1 MPRRQNE
8 GGDMA
13 KGSAIPDRHRSTW
26 REPAPGAGVML
37 DPRGMVIALSPGF
50 GRLLGYE
57 PRELV
62 GRAATELLAG
72 PAPAAVQR
80 SHARREYWSG
90 RVTLRHRDGHPVS
103 WTLRAHP
110 LRDAAGDA
118 YWFLTTE
125 SVEPSEQ
132 PPGDGGAADTAL
144 LKQWALDQ
152 LPLPMALYD
161 RRGVRVEVNAAMR
174 RVSGKE
180 DHELLGWPIGESRS
194 GNTLLSLEGIG
205 EAMRE
210 VLHTGKTVTCEAH
223 SPGSG
228 ATGRR
233 VWLLSLYPVR
243 DPDGQ
248 VCGISAAAVNTTQQF
263 RARRRLAVLND
274 ATLRIGTTLDLS
286 RTADEL
292 AEVGTDHFADCV
304 LVDLLDSVLR
314 GDEAVPAEHNVLVFR
329 RTAQRSVLP
338 GCPESVVPIGGTY
351 TYPEDSPPG
360 RALAAGRGALHRA
373 EDLQWWV
380 ESTPDG
386 ADIIRDYGMH
396 CLMAVPLR
404 ARGVTL
410 GLALFFRHR
419 TEAPFEVDDLRLAEE
434 LTARAAVHVD
444 NARRYGQERSTA
456 LTLQQSILPHPALH
470 HPAVEIASRYVPARS
485 GPGIGGDWFD
495 VIPLSGARVALVV
508 GDVVGYGVTASATM
522 GRLCTAVRTLADVD
536 LAPDELLTHLDDLV
550 LLMDRTDTADPADR
564 SAPGSGEVGASC
576 LYAVYDPVSRRCC
589 MARAGHPLPVL
600 ATPDGSVRFLDLPA
614 GPLLGLGGL
623 PFEATEFAV
632 PEGSV
637 LAFYTDGLIAS
648 PARDVDEACDLLCA
662 ALADPGRPLEETC
675 DSALGS
681 LLSEI
686 RTDDVVLL
694 LTRTRALRADR
705 VATWELPSEPSVVA
719 LARELACERL
729 AAWQIEEAAFVA
741 ELVVSELVTNAIRY
755 GSPPVH
761 LRLIRDT
768 ALICEVGDA
777 SSTAPHLRRARLSDE
792 GGRGL
797 LIVAQLSRRWGS
809 RHTRFGKTI
818 WAELPLPP
826 PLPAR

>member
-1 MPRRQNE
+1 
-8 GGDMA
+8 MA
-13 KGSAIPDRHRSTW
+13 KGSAIPDRHRSVR
-26 REPAPGAGVML
+26 REPAPGAGVMV
-37 DPRGMVIALSPGF
+37 DPRGVVIALSPDV
-50 GRLLGYE
+50 GRFLGYE

-62 GRAATELLAG
+62 GRAATELLAE
-72 PAPAAVQR
+72 PPPAAVQR
-80 SHARREYWSG
+80 SHVRREPWSG
-90 RVTLRHRDGHPVS
+90 RVTLRHRDGHPLS

-110 LRDAAGDA
+110 LRDAAGDT

-125 SVEPSEQ
+125 GLE
-132 PPGDGGAADTAL
+132 PPGLPPGSSGEPDIAL

-161 RRGVRVEVNAAMR
+161 RRGVRLEVNAAMR
-174 RVSGKE
+174 RESGSE
-180 DHELLGWPIGESRS
+180 DHELLDRPIGEARTGDTALGLQS
-194 GNTLLSLEGIG
+194 IG
-205 EAMRE
+205 DAMRE

-228 ATGRR
+228 VTGPRF
-233 VWLLSLYPVR
+233 WLLSLYPVR
-243 DPDGQ
+243 GPGGQ
-248 VCGISAAAVNTTQQF
+248 VCGISAAAVNTTEQF

-292 AEVGTDHFADCV
+292 AEVGTDHFADFV
-304 LVDLLDSVLR
+304 LVDLLDSVLTGEETEETVA
-314 GDEAVPAEHNVLVFR
+314 GDHSLLVFR
-329 RTAQRSVLP
+329 RTAKRSVLP
-338 GCPESVVPIGGTY
+338 GCPESVVPVGGIY

-360 RALAAGRGALHRA
+360 RALAAGRGTLHHAR
-373 EDLQWWV
+373 DIMQWWAEHSPERARV
-380 ESTPDG
+380 
-386 ADIIRDYGMH
+386 IREYGIH
-396 CLMAVPLR
+396 SLMAVPLR

-419 TEAPFEVDDLRLAEE
+419 TKAPFQVDDLRLAEE
-434 LTARAAVHVD
+434 LSARAAVHVD
-444 NARRYGQERSTA
+444 NARRYGRERATA
-456 LTLQQSILPHPALH
+456 LALQQSILPHPALH
-470 HPAVEIASRYVPARS
+470 HPAVEIASRYLPAHF
-485 GPGIGGDWFD
+485 GAGIGGDWFD

-508 GDVVGYGVTASATM
+508 GDVVGHGITASATM

-550 LLMDRTDTADPADR
+550 LLMDRDDTDDR

-576 LYAVYDPVSRRCC
+576 LYAVYDPVSRRCTV
-589 MARAGHPLPVL
+589 ARAGHPLPVL

-623 PFEATEFAV
+623 PFEAAEFAV

-637 LAFYTDGLIAS
+637 LAFYTDGLIES
-648 PARDVDEACDLLCA
+648 PARDVDEACDLLRA
-662 ALADPGRPLEETC
+662 ALADPGLPLEETC
-675 DSALGS
+675 DRALGM
-681 LLSEI
+681 LPDA

-694 LTRTRALRADR
+694 LTRTRALGADR

-729 AAWQIEEAAFVA
+729 ATWQLEDAAFVA

-777 SSTAPHLRRARLSDE
+777 SSTAPHLKRARLSDE

-809 RHTRFGKTI
+809 RHTRSGKTI
-818 WAELPLPP
+818 WAELPLTPQ
-826 PLPAR
+826 LPTP

>member
-1 MPRRQNE
+1 
-8 GGDMA
+8 MA
-13 KGSAIPDRHRSTW
+13 KGSATPDRHRPPW
-26 REPAPGAGVML
+26 REPASDAGVVV
-37 DPRGMVIALSPGF
+37 DPRGVVTALSPGIC
-50 GRLLGYE
+50 RLLGYE
-57 PRELV
+57 PQELV
-62 GRAATELLAG
+62 GRAAAELLAG
-72 PAPAAVQR
+72 PLPAAVRR
-80 SHARREYWSG
+80 SHARREAWHG
-90 RVTLRHRDGHPVS
+90 RVTLRHRDGHPLA
-103 WTLRAHP
+103 WTLRARP
-110 LRDAAGDA
+110 LRDATGET
-118 YWFLTTE
+118 YWFLTAE
-125 SVEPSEQ
+125 GVEPSGL
-132 PPGDGGAADTAL
+132 PHDNDGEPDTPL

-161 RRGVRVEVNAAMR
+161 RRGVRLEVNTAMR
-174 RVSGKE
+174 RASGRQ
-180 DHELLGWPIGESRS
+180 DHELLGWPIGESGRGS
-194 GNTLLSLEGIG
+194 ILLGPQGIG
-205 EAMRE
+205 EAMTE
-210 VLHTGKTVTCEAH
+210 VLRTGNTVTCEAY
-223 SPGSG
+223 SPGTDT
-228 ATGRR
+228 TGPR

-243 DPDGQ
+243 GPGGQ
-248 VCGISAAAVNTTQQF
+248 VCGLSAAAVDTTEQY
-263 RARRRLAVLND
+263 RARRRLAVLNE
-274 ATLRIGTTLDLS
+274 AALRIGTTLDLS

-292 AEVGTDHFADCV
+292 AEVGTDHFADFV

-314 GDEAVPAEHNVLVFR
+314 GEDTAAAQHSLLVFR

-338 GCPESVVPIGGTY
+338 GCPESVVPLAGTY

-360 RALAAGRGALHRA
+360 HALAAGRGALHRA
-373 EDLQWWV
+373 EDITQWWA
-380 ESTPDG
+380 ESSPERARKIHEFG
-386 ADIIRDYGMH
+386 IH
-396 CLMAVPLR
+396 SFMAVPLR

-419 TEAPFEVDDLRLAEE
+419 TAAPFEEDDLRLAEE
-434 LTARAAVHVD
+434 LSARAAVHVD
-444 NARRYGQERSTA
+444 NARRYGRERATA
-456 LTLQQSILPHPALH
+456 LALQQTILPHPAQH
-470 HPAVEIASRYVPARS
+470 HPAVETASRYLPAHV
-485 GPGIGGDWFD
+485 GAGIGGDWFD

-508 GDVVGYGVTASATM
+508 GDVVGHGITAAATM

-550 LLMDRTDTADPADR
+550 LLMDRNDPAGFAVRPDH
-564 SAPGSGEVGASC
+564 GSGEVGASC
-576 LYAVYDPVSRRCC
+576 LYAVYDPVSRRCT

-600 ATPDGSVRFLDLPA
+600 ATPDGTVRFLDLPA

-623 PFEATEFAV
+623 PFEAAEFAV

-637 LAFYTDGLIAS
+637 LAFYTDGLIES
-648 PARDVDEACDLLCA
+648 PARDVDASCDLLRA

-675 DSALGS
+675 DRALGS
-681 LLSEI
+681 LLSEA

-694 LTRTRALRADR
+694 LTRTRALSGDR

-729 AAWQIEEAAFVA
+729 AAWHLEHTAFIA

-809 RHTRFGKTI
+809 RHHRSGKTI
-818 WAELPLPP
+818 WAELPLTP
-826 PLPAR
+826 PLGIA